1 MRILLVNPPRSPH
14 NAILDHATDASRP
27 FIHRKLV
34 GPPLGLLTVATAVRH
49 HDVRL
54 LEMKAEYDL
63 RPQAPEPQELLRQH
77 LEAFQPDLVGVTL
90 IASEVPAGLE
100 LLRTAKRWNPEV
112 VTVAGGLH
120 VTLCPADLDQP
131 WIDIL
136 CPGSSAL
143 TFRTLADTLA
153 RGGKAASVPGLL
165 VREDGH
171 LRPTPPVAV
180 GGNPATTE
188 FLVPDRSLLRPW
200 LPAYVV
206 GKTNGPGTY
215 LFTSLGCPHR
225 CSFCSIWPQYNG
237 AYLQREIES
246 VIAEL
251 KTLDE
256 YIAVRFADANSII
269 DTTFIDRLFTRIE
282 EEGIRKIFIMDIR
295 ADTLAH
301 HPRLLEKLAANGLK
315 VVICGFESFRQEE
328 LQRYDKA
335 LQVEEIS
342 AAVKVCSANGIMLR
356 GNHIIP
362 PDYGRDDFAALAEFA
377 AANPVELAGYTLLTP
392 MPGTAL
398 HARSQDQISDR
409 DLAKYNMF
417 NSVLRTKLPL
427 DEFYARTAALWAV
440 RRGTRVL

>member
-14 NAILDHATDASRP
+14 NAILEHATAAALP

-49 HDVRL
+49 HDVSL

-63 RPQAPEPQELLRQH
+63 NPLAAEPQALLRQH
-77 LEAFQPDLVGVTL
+77 LEAFQPDLVAITL
-90 IASEVPAGLE
+90 IASEVPAGLD
-100 LLRTAKRWNPEV
+100 LLQAAKRWNPDV

-120 VTLCPADLDQP
+120 VTLCPADVDRP
-131 WIDIL
+131 WVDVL
-136 CPGSSAL
+136 CPGASAL
-143 TFRTLADTLA
+143 TFRALADTLA
-153 RGGKAASVPGLL
+153 RGGRLQSVPGLL
-165 VREDGH
+165 LREEG
-171 LRPTPPVAV
+171 RRQPTAPVAA
-180 GGNPATTE
+180 GANPATTE
-188 FLVPDRSLLRPW
+188 FLVPDRTLLRKW

-215 LFTSLGCPHR
+215 LFTSLGCPYR
-225 CSFCSIWPQYNG
+225 CSFCSIWPQYAG
-237 AYLQREIES
+237 AYLQREVES

-256 YIAVRFADANSII
+256 YIAVRLADANSII
-269 DTTFIDRLFTRIE
+269 DTTFIDRLFTRIA

-295 ADTLAH
+295 ADTMAQN
-301 HPRLLEKLAANGLK
+301 PRLMAKLAAHGLK
-315 VVICGFESFRQEE
+315 VVICGFESFRQDE
-328 LQRYDKA
+328 LRRYGKA
-335 LQVEEIS
+335 LQVEHI
-342 AAVKVCSANGIMLR
+342 ATAVAVCAANGIMLR

-362 PDYGRDDFAALAEFA
+362 PDYERADFEALAEFA

-398 HARSQDQISDR
+398 HAQTRDQIIDH

-417 NSVLRTKLPL
+417 NGVLRTRLPL
-427 DEFYARTAALWAV
+427 DEFHARTAALWAV